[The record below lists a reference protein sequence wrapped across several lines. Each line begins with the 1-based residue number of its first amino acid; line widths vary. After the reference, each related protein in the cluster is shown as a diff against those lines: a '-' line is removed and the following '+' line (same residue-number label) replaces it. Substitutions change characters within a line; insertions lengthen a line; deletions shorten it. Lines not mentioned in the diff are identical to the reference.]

1 MNLFDAIMQGIL
13 QGLTEFLPVSSSG
26 HLAIYQHIV
35 GMNDNNLFFSVMLH
49 IGTLAAVVAVYFRTI
64 IKLFSSLWSII
75 KKIFKREFKW
85 SEMTGEEN
93 LAMMIIIGLLPLFL
107 LFLPIPGTDMK
118 IKDLADKF
126 NLDGYFFIVGIAL
139 VTTSM
144 LLFFSG
150 KRRSEIRIVDGK
162 RYRKKLRRRYTVAD
176 AVIVGFTQCAAAMFP
191 GLSRSGST
199 LAASRFRKIDKQ
211 TALDYSF
218 LLGTPAIVAAAIL
231 ETKDA
236 LFSEESD
243 LANINFLYVIVGMVV
258 AAIVGFFAIKLF
270 KWLLST
276 EKMYIFILYTAAVGL
291 IILLISIIELSS
303 GTNLFTQQP
312 LSF

>member
-291 IILLISIIELSS
+291 FILLISIIELSS

>member
-144 LLFFSG
+144 VLFFSG
-150 KRRSEIRIVDGK
+150 KRRSEIRVVDGK

-176 AVIVGFTQCAAAMFP
+176 AVIVGFTQCAAAIFP

>member
-75 KKIFKREFKW
+75 KKICKREFKW

-150 KRRSEIRIVDGK
+150 KRRSEIRVVDGK

-176 AVIVGFTQCAAAMFP
+176 AVIVGFTQCAAAIFP

>member
-1 MNLFDAIMQGIL
+1 MNLFEAIMQGIL

-291 IILLISIIELSS
+291 FILLISIIELSS

>member
-126 NLDGYFFIVGIAL
+126 NLDGYFYIVGIAL

-150 KRRSEIRIVDGK
+150 KRRSEIRVVDGK

-176 AVIVGFTQCAAAMFP
+176 AVIVGFTQCAAAIFP